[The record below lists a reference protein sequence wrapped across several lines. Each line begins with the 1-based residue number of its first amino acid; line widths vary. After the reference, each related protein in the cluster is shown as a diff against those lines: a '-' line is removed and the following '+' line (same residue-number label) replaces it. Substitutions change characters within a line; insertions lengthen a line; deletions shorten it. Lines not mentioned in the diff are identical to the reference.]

1 MDLAFSIAGAAPDP
15 HAASPTLNFR
25 LRIAASAPVHAIL
38 LRVLLHIEP
47 RRRRHAP
54 REAGRLTD
62 LFGEPARW
70 ADTLHPLVWARTSV
84 TTPTFEQSVEIDLP
98 VACTYDFEVASA
110 KYLDALEDGEIP
122 LLFLFSG
129 TIFLKSGNGFQVQ
142 QIPWEKEA
150 AYRLPV
156 RLWREA
162 LDALFPGCAWI
173 RIRRESLD
181 ALERYR
187 TRHGLPSW
195 DDAIESMLQSPAGLG
210 QAGVGQTGA
219 PQ

>member
-1 MDLAFSIAGAAPDP
+1 MDLDFTIAGAAPDP
-15 HAASPTLNFR
+15 HAAAPTLVFR
-25 LRIAASAPVHAIL
+25 LRIATSEPVHAIL

-47 RRRRHAP
+47 RRRRHSQ
-54 REAGRLTD
+54 REAERVTD
-62 LFGEPARW
+62 LFGEPERW

-84 TTPTFEQSVEIDLP
+84 TTPAFEKAVEIDLP
-98 VACTYDFEVASA
+98 VSCTYDFEVAWG

-129 TIFLKSGNGFQVQ
+129 TVFLKTGAGFQVQ

-162 LDALFPGCAWI
+162 LDAHFPGCAWI

-181 ALERYR
+181 ALQRYR
-187 TRHGLPSW
+187 AHHGLLSW
-195 DDAIESMLQSPAGLG
+195 DEVIQSIMHSA
-210 QAGVGQTGA
+210 AGVGQ
-219 PQ
+219 